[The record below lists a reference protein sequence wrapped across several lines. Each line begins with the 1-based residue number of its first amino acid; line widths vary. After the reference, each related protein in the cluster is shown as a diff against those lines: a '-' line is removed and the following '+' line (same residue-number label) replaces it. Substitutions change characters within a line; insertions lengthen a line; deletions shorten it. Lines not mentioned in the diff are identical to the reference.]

1 MQTLK
6 KLNSFLTSRERKH
19 AGLLLCMI
27 FIMALIDMIG
37 IASIMPFIAV
47 ISNSNLIETNSYL
60 KFIFEL
66 STIFGVKTKD
76 QFIFALGIV
85 FFILLITSVCFK
97 AITEYMQYRF
107 IALREYENSK
117 RMVENYLRQP
127 YSWFLNRNSSDIGK
141 TILSEVGVIIGNSM
155 KPMLDLIAKGTVT
168 FALIILLIVVDPKL
182 TFIVGFFGRCLYTN
196 L

>member
-37 IASIMPFIAV
+37 VASIMPFIAV

-66 STIFGVKTKD
+66 STIFGVETKD
-76 QFIFALGIV
+76 HLF
-85 FFILLITSVCFK
+85 
-97 AITEYMQYRF
+97 
-107 IALREYENSK
+107 LR
-117 RMVENYLRQP
+117 
-127 YSWFLNRNSSDIGK
+127 
-141 TILSEVGVIIGNSM
+141 
-155 KPMLDLIAKGTVT
+155 
-168 FALIILLIVVDPKL
+168 
-182 TFIVGFFGRCLYTN
+182 
-196 L
+196 